1 MREVR
6 GNCETWASGREYTGE
21 AQGKVPGGRD
31 PWDEWEPATA
41 CLRLEEEPQAAG
53 PGSALVHRSLTQL
66 KEAVRPTLRSDRWS

>member
-1 MREVR
+1 MRER
-6 GNCETWASGREYTGE
+6 QLRDLGRWQRVHRPGTGKGPGR
-21 AQGKVPGGRD
+21 QGS
-31 PWDEWEPATA
+31 WDEWELATA